1 MTGGKGEDAAPPTS
15 IKTLPQTL
23 PTRTLSFSQRYWQDV
38 LSQIHDSIN
47 EHLYLLRN
55 ANSFSPCII
64 SCIRMFVLSVL
75 FEVEGGKAVMWH

>member
-1 MTGGKGEDAAPPTS
+1 MTGGKGGDVTPAAS
-15 IKTLPQTL
+15 IKTLPPAL
-23 PTRTLSFSQRYWQDV
+23 PTPPLSISQLYWQDV

-75 FEVEGGKAVMWH
+75 FEVEGGKAAVWH

>member
-1 MTGGKGEDAAPPTS
+1 MTGGEAGDVAPTAS

-23 PTRTLSFSQRYWQDV
+23 PTRPLSISQLYWQDV

-75 FEVEGGKAVMWH
+75 FEVEGGKAAVWH

>member
-1 MTGGKGEDAAPPTS
+1 MAGREGEDETLTTS
-15 IKTLPQTL
+15 IKTLPEAL
-23 PTRTLSFSQRYWQDV
+23 PTWTLSISQRYRQDV

-64 SCIRMFVLSVL
+64 SRIRMFVLSVL